1 MLTGAQ
7 LTRSFASYCQTNFES
22 ACGSYSV
29 MSHQI
34 TRSQFSRFSPSNSRT
49 VLVIFAAMLTG
60 LLFGVLFPWFPGGQA
75 FDAGTIAKREI
86 VSPRDANYISDV
98 LTEKLRNERAAEVVD
113 VLVFDTALREQQL
126 QQLDVIFGEI
136 DEIRNNS
143 KLSASARETMIRLI
157 SNTDLSTR
165 SAMIIVSFDPA
176 QWHLFTDEARTTLAT
191 TLGAAIGPDDVLSA
205 RSRAASLLPPTLEA
219 DQIMALRELIY
230 PLVVPTLTVDVGR
243 TALLRRAARANTLPV
258 RIDVSRAE
266 IVIQGGSIL
275 SEADV
280 EALDQLGIRSS
291 GREFSLIAATAVISL
306 LSAVGVTAYLAVAR
320 PRTVHG
326 SRRVL
331 LLGLLLVM
339 PVAAAKFALPLVA
352 PDFDR
357 HFLAHALPLAA
368 GPIAAAV
375 LLDVAVAVLLT
386 SVLTILVIF
395 SSVYAPGFD
404 TTGTVAQL
412 ETARLAMA
420 TFAGSLAGV
429 FVAAN
434 ADRLQRFLA
443 AGIAV
448 AVAAGIVVLPIWLI
462 DPESNL
468 VDIVWLTGSVAVSG
482 LLSAL
487 IGVGVFVLLSRPFG
501 IITRVELME
510 LAQLSQPLLR
520 RLQDEAPGTFQHSIL
535 VGNLAERAA
544 DRIGADPLLARV
556 GAYYHD
562 IGKLSAPGFF
572 IENTGNVEN
581 PHEGLDPL
589 QSTRVILQHV
599 TGGIELAR
607 RSGLPNVLIQ
617 FIQQHH
623 GQRLVSFFYRRAFEV
638 DPDIDPDLFRYPGPR
653 PQSPEVALV
662 MLADSCEAAT
672 RASSDRSAD
681 SIRAIVTD
689 TFRERID
696 EGEFDEAPISLRD
709 LAVAREA
716 YIATLTAVFHP
727 RVEYPEP
734 TKRELE
740 VRGRV
745 SHSEVTNLNR
755 VEGAS
760 PDDSR
765 EHFGDSTKG
774 TADRHFPVSDKIR
787 DSVRELDEDEN

>member
-1 MLTGAQ
+1 
-7 LTRSFASYCQTNFES
+7 
-22 ACGSYSV
+22 
-29 MSHQI
+29 
-34 TRSQFSRFSPSNSRT
+34 
-49 VLVIFAAMLTG
+49 
-60 LLFGVLFPWFPGGQA
+60 
-75 FDAGTIAKREI
+75 
-86 VSPRDANYISDV
+86 
-98 LTEKLRNERAAEVVD
+98 
-113 VLVFDTALREQQL
+113 
-126 QQLDVIFGEI
+126 
-136 DEIRNNS
+136 
-143 KLSASARETMIRLI
+143 
-157 SNTDLSTR
+157 
-165 SAMIIVSFDPA
+165 
-176 QWHLFTDEARTTLAT
+176 
-191 TLGAAIGPDDVLSA
+191 
-205 RSRAASLLPPTLEA
+205 
-219 DQIMALRELIY
+219 
-230 PLVVPTLTVDVGR
+230 
-243 TALLRRAARANTLPV
+243 PV
-258 RIDVSRAE
+258 RVEFSRAE
-266 IVIQGGSIL
+266 IIIQEGAIL
-275 SEADV
+275 SGADV
-280 EALDQLGIRSS
+280 EALNQMGIRSS
-291 GREFSLIAATAVISL
+291 GREFTVVAATAVISL
-306 LSAVGVTAYLAVAR
+306 LSALGVTGYLAVVR
-320 PRTVHG
+320 PRSVQGT
-326 SRRVL
+326 RRVL
-331 LLGLLLVM
+331 LFGLLLIM

-357 HFLAHALPLAA
+357 HFLVHALPLAA

-386 SVLTILVIF
+386 SILTVLVIF
-395 SSVYAPGFD
+395 SSVYLPGFD
-404 TTGTVAQL
+404 TAGTGAQL
-412 ETARLAMA
+412 ETARLAMG
-420 TFAGSLAGV
+420 TFAGALAGV

-443 AGIAV
+443 AGVAV

-462 DPESNL
+462 DPASSF
-468 VDIVWLTGSVAVSG
+468 VDIVWLTGAVTASG
-482 LLSAL
+482 ILSAL

-572 IENTGNVEN
+572 IENTGNMEN

-599 TGGIELAR
+599 TGGIELGR
-607 RSGLPNVLIQ
+607 RSGLPDVLIE

-623 GQRLVSFFYRRAFEV
+623 GQRLVSFFYRRAFEA

-672 RASSDRSAD
+672 RASSDRSSD
-681 SIRAIVTD
+681 TIRDIVTD

-734 TKRELE
+734 TKRELA
-740 VRGRV
+740 VRGRA
-745 SHSEVTNLNR
+745 SHSDARNLNR
-755 VEGAS
+755 GEGALIG
-760 PDDSR
+760 DSR
-765 EHFGDSTKG
+765 GPLSDPTDGS
-774 TADRHFPVSDKIR
+774 ADNRFSVSDKTR
-787 DSVRELDEDEN
+787 DSVRELDENEN